1 MGEILL
7 IVWTRSP
14 CVKKSLIA
22 LSILTLLAQSA
33 LATDT
38 NGDKKEKKKE
48 AEKQEQVKK
57 EKEPEVDEYDEI
69 DDFDDLDAE
78 LDEGLESDFQ
88 ISVDGEVN
96 ANAMTGSNDGVNF
109 SDSYVSLSAVYKNKI
124 RAVITAKL
132 EEIFKD
138 NKIDLNDDFSLGEFI
153 QEAYIEIREIKG
165 APVAVIVGKQPIAFG
180 QNVQAMP
187 IFNNN
192 PLADLQEI
200 DEVFGL
206 TVELTEGLFGIFD
219 QAEVSVFESKE
230 GDFEIG
236 KIDGVSIRLSKALTD
251 NWLLSVSHVE
261 QGNSHLSTGNE
272 RRTSVG
278 LIGETSDGMLVGWV
292 EGMYFSNNPKY
303 PNSSFG
309 ITAGGMM
316 RVHET
321 TDIIVEY
328 TYVEKE
334 VHQIG
339 LGARVA
345 LTQNLSL
352 GAEVRYNDY
361 VSAKDEFTF
370 GLNMTYTFGTSG
382 RVQNQTS
389 IFGGGDDD
397 IEDDILD

>member
-1 MGEILL
+1 M
-7 IVWTRSP
+7 
-14 CVKKSLIA
+14 KKSLIA
-22 LSILTLLAQSA
+22 LSVITLLGQSA
-33 LATDT
+33 AFA
-38 NGDKKEKKKE
+38 GDQDPPVK
-48 AEKQEQVKK
+48 KK
-57 EKEPEVDEYDEI
+57 EKEEKTTTTKPKAEEVEPDMYDDI
-69 DDFDDLDAE
+69 DDFADLDAE
-78 LDEGLESDFQ
+78 LDEALESDFRV
-88 ISVDGEVN
+88 SVDGEIN
-96 ANAMTGSNDGVNF
+96 ANAMSGSKDSVNF
-109 SDSYVSLSAVYKNKI
+109 KESYVSLSAVYKNKI

-132 EEIFKD
+132 EEIFKE
-138 NKIDLNDDFSLGEFI
+138 NKVDLNDDFSLGEFI
-153 QEAYIEIREIKG
+153 QEAYIEIREVKG
-165 APVAVIVGKQPIAFG
+165 APIAVIVGKQPIAFG

-187 IFNNN
+187 LFSEN

-206 TVELTEGLFGIFD
+206 TVELTEGLFGLFD

-236 KIDGVSIRLSKALTD
+236 KIDGVSVRLSKALTD
-251 NWLLSVSHVE
+251 NWLVSVSHVE
-261 QGNSHLSTGNE
+261 QGNSHLTTGHE

-303 PNSSFG
+303 PDSEFG

-321 TDIIVEY
+321 TDVIVEY
-328 TYVEKE
+328 TWVEKE
-334 VHQIG
+334 VQQIG

-345 LTQNLSL
+345 LTQNISL
-352 GAEVRYNDY
+352 GAEVRYSDY
-361 VSAKDEFTF
+361 VSGKGEDGFSF

-389 IFGGGDDD
+389 IFGGEKTER
-397 IEDDILD
+397 EDDILD

>member
-1 MGEILL
+1 M
-7 IVWTRSP
+7 WTRSL

-22 LSILTLLAQSA
+22 ISILTLLGQTAFAQDAGSG
-33 LATDT
+33 TK
-38 NGDKKEKKKE
+38 NENQ
-48 AEKQEQVKK
+48 KQEKVQK
-57 EKEPEVDEYDEI
+57 DETDDYADI
-69 DDFDDLDAE
+69 DDFSDLDDE

-88 ISVDGEVN
+88 ISVDGEIN
-96 ANAMTGSNDGVNF
+96 ANAISGVGTDGANF
-109 SDSYVSLSAVYKNKI
+109 DESYVSLSVVYKNKI

-138 NKIDLNDDFSLGEFI
+138 NEIELNDDFSLGEFI
-153 QEAYIEIREIKG
+153 KEAYIEIREIKG

-187 IFNNN
+187 IFKNN
-192 PLADLQEI
+192 PLSNLQEI

-206 TVELTEGLFGIFD
+206 TVELTEGLFGLFD
-219 QAEVSVFESKE
+219 QAEVSVFESKQ

-251 NWLLSVSHVE
+251 NWLLSLSHVE
-261 QGNSHLSTGNE
+261 QGNSHLTTGKE

-278 LIGETSDGMLVGWV
+278 LIGETSDGALVGWV
-292 EGMYFSNNPKY
+292 EGMYFSNNPEY

-328 TYVEKE
+328 TWIEKE
-334 VHQIG
+334 VSQIG

-352 GAEVRYNDY
+352 GAEVRYSDY
-361 VSAKDEFTF
+361 VSRQDGFSF
-370 GLNMTYTFGTSG
+370 GVNLTYTFGTSG

-389 IFGGGDDD
+389 IFGGTDEEEPDN
-397 IEDDILD
+397 LD